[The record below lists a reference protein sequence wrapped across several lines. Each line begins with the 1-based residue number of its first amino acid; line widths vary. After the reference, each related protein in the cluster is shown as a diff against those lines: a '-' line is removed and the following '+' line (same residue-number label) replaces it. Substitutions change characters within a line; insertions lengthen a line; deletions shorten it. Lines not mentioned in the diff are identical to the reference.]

1 MNEKCKSLA
10 IYIQTITLN
19 NSYFGKEQ
27 NEQNTLDSQ
36 TNCNFISILVLV
48 VAYVETKN
56 ADCE

>member
-1 MNEKCKSLA
+1 MNEKGKSVA

-36 TNCNFISILVLV
+36 TNYNFIFISVLV
-48 VAYVETKN
+48 VVYVETKN
-56 ADCE
+56 AVCE